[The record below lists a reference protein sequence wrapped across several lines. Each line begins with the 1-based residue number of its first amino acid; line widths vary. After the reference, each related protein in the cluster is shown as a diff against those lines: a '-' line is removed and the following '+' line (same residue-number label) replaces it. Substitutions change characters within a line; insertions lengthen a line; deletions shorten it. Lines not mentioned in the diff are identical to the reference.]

1 MRRARVWLTHKEGE
15 KGWLRQ
21 LGSVKKET
29 WGSICSQT
37 SGWAVGWHKRARGT
51 YVCFTQAHNKR
62 APAHKYASHSPAST
76 RYCLSRDVA
85 PPCPW
90 TGKIAQ
96 IAKII
101 VARLVLWSSSHA
113 CDLHNFIHPV
123 FDQLSICSF
132 LCWLWWQGIIYPV
145 DSRKQG
151 WGDLTDLEKG
161 CNTLSATTVRARGQ
175 LFPRDEL
182 LRSMTKV
189 ADKSVLHARL

>member
-1 MRRARVWLTHKEGE
+1 MWGVYPEVLRAHAQKSMPSIPLFRKGLLSQKHAVCVLRVLKASEASVQQFCQERITNFITGQFVLRHARVWLTHKEGE

-37 SGWAVGWHKRARGT
+37 SGWAVGWHKRACGT

-123 FDQLSICSF
+123 FDQLSTFSS
-132 LCWLWWQGIIYPV
+132 LC
-145 DSRKQG
+145 
-151 WGDLTDLEKG
+151 
-161 CNTLSATTVRARGQ
+161 
-175 LFPRDEL
+175 
-182 LRSMTKV
+182 
-189 ADKSVLHARL
+189 